1 MMPPS
6 AYSTSIEMPKGDPR
20 SCTSAVRWLGT
31 AAAAWATA
39 EFAPG
44 QEIVIIGVRLDRALV
59 QDQFESAL
67 LTDAEVAAGQQE
79 WLTYHDPLPAWG
91 VTHTH

>member
-1 MMPPS
+1 M
-6 AYSTSIEMPKGDPR
+6 
-20 SCTSAVRWLGT
+20 
-31 AAAAWATA
+31 
-39 EFAPG
+39 
-44 QEIVIIGVRLDRALV
+44 IIGVRLDRAQVHNLL
-59 QDQFESAL
+59 ESAL